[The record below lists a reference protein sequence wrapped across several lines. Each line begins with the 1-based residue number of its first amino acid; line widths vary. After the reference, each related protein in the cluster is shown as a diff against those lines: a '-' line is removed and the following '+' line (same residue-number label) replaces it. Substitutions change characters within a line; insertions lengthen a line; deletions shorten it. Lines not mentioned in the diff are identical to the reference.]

1 MGAGSSVDI
10 LPPPHIHISLPK
22 RHENV
27 KEFVESMV
35 NRLKEIGFIVTQT
48 DPSLTTEQTC
58 NVIRNAHG
66 VIMCISEASSSCV
79 VQAIEYSYIMD
90 NYKKHYNV
98 ILDPYEDSRF
108 TNYIQGFLQNS
119 GIKVSSVDDVS
130 LVIKEINSNH
140 TIPRAELPMLKNPQM
155 VV

>member
-10 LPPPHIHISLPK
+10 LPPPHIHISLPN

-27 KEFVESMV
+27 KDFVAAMV
-35 NRLKEIGFIVTQT
+35 ARLKEIGFTVTQT

-58 NVIRNAHG
+58 KVIRNAHG
-66 VIMCISEASSSCV
+66 VIMCISQASSSCV
-79 VQAIEYSYIMD
+79 VQAVEYSYIMD

-119 GIKVSSVDDVS
+119 GIEISSVDDVS
-130 LVIKEINSNH
+130 RVINEINKNH
-140 TIPRAELPMLKNPQM
+140 VIPGLELPPMNDSL